1 MRVQDFFN
9 TKLVNYAS
17 YDNLRKI
24 ASFIDGFKNASR
36 KVMYTVHE
44 KKIKD
49 KTKVLQ
55 LSNKCAEFA
64 DYLHGSLDGVV
75 VTLAQDFAGTNNI
88 PLLQKSGNFGT
99 RSVQEA
105 SAPRYIFANGSKN
118 FFELFKYEDD
128 NVLENQKFE
137 GNKIEPRFYVP
148 TLPMILI
155 NGSEGVSSGFAQKIL
170 PRNPKNIKKY
180 LTSKLNNGKV
190 RSSWLDPYC
199 KGFNGYFTK
208 DPETANRWL
217 VKGCIEFVKRNEYLI
232 TEIPYQYDL
241 KQYLKVLDDLQDNK
255 KIVRYS
261 DESDGENSLQF
272 RIWLPKSITEDTNL
286 LEYLKLVKPITEN
299 FTCIDNNNK
308 IIIFNNAEELINKY
322 IEIKKLYINKRK
334 EYLLNKYN
342 SDLDILTS
350 KLEFISRYID
360 GRLLINK
367 KSKSEII
374 EQLQKV
380 SAIKNIDNY
389 SYLLSMSIY
398 SLTKEKINE
407 LTIAIDDLKHNIK
420 STNEMTIET
429 LWLNDLTNLK
439 D

>member
-105 SAPRYIFANGSKN
+105 SAPRYIFANGSKD

-128 NVLENQKFE
+128 NILENQKFE

-170 PRNPKNIKKY
+170 PRNPENIKKY

-190 RSSWLDPYC
+190 KSNWLDPYC
-199 KGFNGYFTK
+199 SGFKGSFIK
-208 DPETANRWL
+208 DPETPNRWL
-217 VKGCIEFVKRNEYLI
+217 VRGCIEFVKRNEYLI

-272 RIWLPKSITEDTNL
+272 RIWLPKSITEDTDL
-286 LEYLKLVKPITEN
+286 LEYLKLIKPITEN

-342 SDLDILTS
+342 NDLDILTS

>member
-1 MRVQDFFN
+1 M
-9 TKLVNYAS
+9 K
-17 YDNLRKI
+17 
-24 ASFIDGFKNASR
+24 
-36 KVMYTVHE
+36 
-44 KKIKD
+44 
-49 KTKVLQ
+49 
-55 LSNKCAEFA
+55 
-64 DYLHGSLDGVV
+64 
-75 VTLAQDFAGTNNI
+75 
-88 PLLQKSGNFGT
+88 
-99 RSVQEA
+99 
-105 SAPRYIFANGSKN
+105 
-118 FFELFKYEDD
+118 
-128 NVLENQKFE
+128 
-137 GNKIEPRFYVP
+137 
-148 TLPMILI
+148 
-155 NGSEGVSSGFAQKIL
+155 
-170 PRNPKNIKKY
+170 
-180 LTSKLNNGKV
+180 
-190 RSSWLDPYC
+190 
-199 KGFNGYFTK
+199 
-208 DPETANRWL
+208 
-217 VKGCIEFVKRNEYLI
+217 
-232 TEIPYQYDL
+232 
-241 KQYLKVLDDLQDNK
+241 
-255 KIVRYS
+255 
-261 DESDGENSLQF
+261 
-272 RIWLPKSITEDTNL
+272 NL

>member
-105 SAPRYIFANGSKN
+105 SAPRYIFANGSKD

-128 NVLENQKFE
+128 NILENQKFE

-170 PRNPKNIKKY
+170 PRNPENIKKY
-180 LTSKLNNGKV
+180 LTSKLNNGTVK
-190 RSSWLDPYC
+190 SSWLDPYC
-199 KGFNGYFTK
+199 NGFKGSFTK
-208 DPETANRWL
+208 DCETPNRWL
-217 VKGCIEFVKRNEYLI
+217 VRGCIEFVKRNEYLI

-255 KIVRYS
+255 KIVRYC

-272 RIWLPKSITEDTNL
+272 RIWLPKSITEDTDL

-322 IEIKKLYINKRK
+322 IEIKKSYVNKRK

-342 SDLDILTS
+342 NDLDILTS

-380 SAIKNIDNY
+380 STIKNIDNY

-420 STNEMTIET
+420 NINEMTIET

>member
-1 MRVQDFFN
+1 M
-9 TKLVNYAS
+9 
-17 YDNLRKI
+17 
-24 ASFIDGFKNASR
+24 
-36 KVMYTVHE
+36 
-44 KKIKD
+44 
-49 KTKVLQ
+49 
-55 LSNKCAEFA
+55 
-64 DYLHGSLDGVV
+64 
-75 VTLAQDFAGTNNI
+75 
-88 PLLQKSGNFGT
+88 
-99 RSVQEA
+99 
-105 SAPRYIFANGSKN
+105 
-118 FFELFKYEDD
+118 
-128 NVLENQKFE
+128 
-137 GNKIEPRFYVP
+137 
-148 TLPMILI
+148 
-155 NGSEGVSSGFAQKIL
+155 
-170 PRNPKNIKKY
+170 
-180 LTSKLNNGKV
+180 
-190 RSSWLDPYC
+190 
-199 KGFNGYFTK
+199 
-208 DPETANRWL
+208 
-217 VKGCIEFVKRNEYLI
+217 
-232 TEIPYQYDL
+232 
-241 KQYLKVLDDLQDNK
+241 
-255 KIVRYS
+255 
-261 DESDGENSLQF
+261 
-272 RIWLPKSITEDTNL
+272 PKSITEDTDL
-286 LEYLKLVKPITEN
+286 LEHLKLIKPITEN

-342 SDLDILTS
+342 NDLDILTS

>member
-105 SAPRYIFANGSKN
+105 SAPRYIFANGSKE

-128 NVLENQKFE
+128 NILESQKFE
-137 GNKIEPRFYVP
+137 GNKIEPKFYVP

-170 PRNPKNIKKY
+170 PRNPENIKKY
-180 LTSKLNNGKV
+180 LISKLNNGKV

-199 KGFNGYFTK
+199 KGFNGSFTK

-272 RIWLPKSITEDTNL
+272 RIWLPKSITENTDL
-286 LEYLKLVKPITEN
+286 LEYLKLIKPITEN
-299 FTCIDNNNK
+299 FTCIDNDNK

-334 EYLLNKYN
+334 EYLLHKYTN
-342 SDLDILTS
+342 DLDILTS

-407 LTIAIDDLKHNIK
+407 LTIAINDLKHNIK
-420 STNEMTIET
+420 TTNEMTIET
-429 LWLNDLTNLK
+429 LWLNDLTYLK

>member
-105 SAPRYIFANGSKN
+105 SAPRYIFANGSKD

-128 NVLENQKFE
+128 NILENQKFE

-170 PRNPKNIKKY
+170 PRNPENIKKY

-190 RSSWLDPYC
+190 KSNWLDPYC
-199 KGFNGYFTK
+199 NGFKGSFTK
-208 DPETANRWL
+208 DPETPNRWL
-217 VKGCIEFVKRNEYLI
+217 VRGCIEFVKRNEYLI

-272 RIWLPKSITEDTNL
+272 RIWLPKSITEDTDL
-286 LEYLKLVKPITEN
+286 LEYLKLIKPITEN

-322 IEIKKLYINKRK
+322 IEIKKSYVNKRK

-342 SDLDILTS
+342 NDLDILTS

-407 LTIAIDDLKHNIK
+407 LTIAINDLKHNIK
-420 STNEMTIET
+420 NINEMTIET